1 MTNKKYTIKYA
12 KPKCGLEYSPAY
24 NTHTNQN
31 DLKLTNTHPL
41 IKTSIRKAIN
51 AQALLVIT
59 TCLTFSLVVSGIG
72 YAQALNRT
80 VDEVS
85 SSDTDINTSPHYI
98 AIENFQTQKE
108 NYWDLNNLE
117 NISPDRIF
125 YVDMNKLVT
134 IEDEESVFN
143 FSDVS
148 IQYSQNSS
156 TSESSNTE
164 SSSLEQSKTDSNLE
178 LNKTNS
184 SLELNKT
191 NSSLELNK
199 TNSSLKQVESK
210 TSTYRYAYLI
220 HLTDSERHVV
230 ESIVAGESG
239 NQPFVGKKLVAQAI
253 YNAML
258 RDNMS
263 PSQVRKQYSYSGYK
277 DIDEFEKE
285 CLKAYGNTNA
295 TDECRQAVKEIFDDC
310 NMPTDDFVLF
320 FYAPAY
326 SKGTWH
332 ENAKTLKPIT
342 YIAEDGSTTNY
353 IGGHKFFALKDEPVI
368 NYTREN

>member
-1 MTNKKYTIKYA
+1 MENKKYTIKYS
-12 KPKCGLEYSPAY
+12 KPNHS
-24 NTHTNQN
+24 NTNTNTN
-31 DLKLTNTHPL
+31 IPTHETHLTNTHPL
-41 IKTSIRKAIN
+41 IKTSIRKAI
-51 AQALLVIT
+51 A
-59 TCLTFSLVVSGIG
+59 TCLTFSLVVSVVG
-72 YAQALNRT
+72 YAQALNKT
-80 VDEVS
+80 GEDNASKDNVS
-85 SSDTDINTSPHYI
+85 ILSETEISSPHYI
-98 AIENFQTQKE
+98 AIKNFQTHKE
-108 NYWDLNNLE
+108 NYWDINNIG

-125 YVDMNKLVT
+125 YMDMSKMVENN
-134 IEDEESVFN
+134 DEPVYIFSNMSV
-143 FSDVS
+143 
-148 IQYSQNSS
+148 QYSEGQTSGGQNFGSQ
-156 TSESSNTE
+156 TSKPEHTE
-164 SSSLEQSKTDSNLE
+164 P
-178 LNKTNS
+178 
-184 SLELNKT
+184 
-191 NSSLELNK
+191 
-199 TNSSLKQVESK
+199 K

-239 NQPFVGKKLVAQAI
+239 NQPFDGKKLVAQCI

-295 TDECRQAVKEIFDDC
+295 ADECRQAVKEIFDNC
-310 NMPTDDFVLF
+310 SMPTDDFVLF
-320 FYAPAY
+320 FYAPAH

-342 YIAEDGSTTNY
+342 YVNEDGSTTNY

-368 NYTREN
+368 NYTREG